1 MINTIENSRTEFK
14 VKLVDDLE
22 ETVIGFLNSKDGG
35 IIYLGVNDNGKIV
48 GLNNNLDL
56 LQRKIK
62 DRIISNIEPSVL
74 GLFDLEVLEEYKKI
88 EDEIGI
94 DFITL
99 SKILKQRFV
108 YDNDQVKIEL
118 LGLHIKSDELYL
130 YGFVEDTTQAVY
142 LRLKDY
148 GKTWALDKEEF
159 YKNIK

>member
-1 MINTIENSRTEFK
+1 MSSKEAVLELICEAKSANIDERRVCFLRKTIEK
-14 VKLVDDLE
+14 DL
-22 ETVIGFLNSKDGG
+22 
-35 IIYLGVNDNGKIV
+35 
-48 GLNNNLDL
+48 
-56 LQRKIK
+56 
-62 DRIISNIEPSVL
+62 DR
-74 GLFDLEVLEEYKKI
+74 LEEYRKI
-88 EDEIGI
+88 EEEIGI

-130 YGFVEDTTQAVY
+130 YGFVEDTTHAVY